1 MIYKYNL
8 YYYNIRSNY
17 KIHTLN
23 EGFIESSFA
32 KEIELCCKIDS
43 INGIEPTITYSDSDF
58 YVQFPNIIQFKHT
71 KSNNTIVCATKN
83 RQYLN
88 EYITNA
94 PFALLVAHDSGVL
107 LHGATIIVN
116 NKAYVF
122 LAPCGG
128 EKSTLLLSLLKEQN
142 VWYYSDDA
150 VALVLEN
157 DNMVLYKGSTK
168 CKLKSD
174 ILQTYGISTRSL
186 KQTSELRD
194 KYYIEYKERVYPEE
208 KCKLEKVFY
217 LNRDVAGEQLRVARM
232 DGLQAMPIL
241 LKGAVGYQ
249 NICQNDDVRQKIVR
263 NIREFCPY
271 MNVYR
276 MVIPSNLS
284 VFNKHFID
292 TVINC

>member
-128 EKSTLLLSLLKEQN
+128 GKSTLLLSLYISNRHEFKNIAFKLTEKNE
-142 VWYYSDDA
+142 S
-150 VALVLEN
+150 LLELMRQAFPN
-157 DNMVLYKGSTK
+157 S
-168 CKLKSD
+168 
-174 ILQTYGISTRSL
+174 IIR
-186 KQTSELRD
+186 
-194 KYYIEYKERVYPEE
+194 
-208 KCKLEKVFY
+208 
-217 LNRDVAGEQLRVARM
+217 
-232 DGLQAMPIL
+232 GL
-241 LKGAVGYQ
+241 
-249 NICQNDDVRQKIVR
+249 
-263 NIREFCPY
+263 
-271 MNVYR
+271 
-276 MVIPSNLS
+276 
-284 VFNKHFID
+284 
-292 TVINC
+292 